1 MIYSK
6 EVMILRVPILLRYT
20 KDKRLLITYDIQQIT
35 KECADPVKAPIDI
48 MIIPPSG
55 APPVGPKLFRC
66 RSARAISVRLWVK
79 TLESSPFG
87 AECCRTHPLRGS
99 CTVVLQGL
107 LQCSFGSTSA
117 VALVRVLHC
126 RAARASF
133 MSTVSCLKARS
144 SADARQGLFWCS
156 VRITYECY
164 LTGHDPVKNKKI

>member
-20 KDKRLLITYDIQQIT
+20 KDKRLLITYDAQQIT

-79 TLESSPFG
+79 PQSLPPS
-87 AECCRTHPLRGS
+87 
-99 CTVVLQGL
+99 GL
-107 LQCSFGSTSA
+107 SA
-117 VALVRVLHC
+117 VALTPFGGPALSCFKGYCSVVLGPRVLSHSFGSVHC

-133 MSTVSCLKARS
+133 VSTVSCLKARS
-144 SADARQGLFWCS
+144 SADARQGLFWCF
-156 VRITYECY
+156 VRVTYECY
-164 LTGHDPVKNKKI
+164 